1 MSCVS
6 TLNERRSKSKASKW
20 KLCKLKILSNNREK
34 PDKKD
39 NDRLEDEKEVE
50 KGSFGF
56 EFFWVTNLSQEVNKR
71 DHKLPFDFERWV
83 SCSIIHIEMFYL
95 NTIEQ
100 LFLCVEQ

>member
-56 EFFWVTNLSQEVNKR
+56 EFFWVTKDLR
-71 DHKLPFDFERWV
+71 TFLRT
-83 SCSIIHIEMFYL
+83 L
-95 NTIEQ
+95 
-100 LFLCVEQ
+100 LLCVVTSLG